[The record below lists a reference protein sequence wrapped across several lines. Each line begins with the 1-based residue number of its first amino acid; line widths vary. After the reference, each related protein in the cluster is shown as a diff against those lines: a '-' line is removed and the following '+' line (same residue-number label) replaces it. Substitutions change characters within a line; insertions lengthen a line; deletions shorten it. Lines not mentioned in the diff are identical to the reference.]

1 MSGLEHLICIRKLSE
16 KTYISYFTLKGDSSQ
31 FAHVY
36 MNADTGK
43 SILLWDR
50 SQARI
55 LRGFRAAELVVDN
68 RKEFDWILL
77 G

>member
-1 MSGLEHLICIRKLSE
+1 MSGLDHLICIRKLSE

-55 LRGFRAAELVVDN
+55 LRGFRTAELVVDN

>member
-1 MSGLEHLICIRKLSE
+1 MPGLDSLICIRKLSK
-16 KTYISYFTLKGDSSQ
+16 KTYISYFTVKGDSSQ

-50 SQARI
+50 SHARI
-55 LRGFRAAELVVDN
+55 LRGLRAAELIVDN
-68 RKEFDWILL
+68 RKEFDWILSS
-77 G
+77 